1 MLHQRCSGLLLHPTS
16 LPSRYGIGDFGEGAY
31 QFVDF
36 LADADQTI
44 WQILPLGPTG
54 FGNSPYL
61 CYSALAINP
70 WLISPDKLV
79 EAELLPS
86 ELLRHAP
93 EFNTPW
99 VDYDAAI
106 AYKSYLLKQAFSTF
120 TGQSNAGRHQA
131 FRAFCQAQSNW
142 LADYA
147 LFMAIK
153 EAHKGESWYNWEK
166 TLANR
171 DPGTLKIWRD
181 RLATEIQYHQ
191 FVQFVGYQQW
201 LAVKA
206 YANQRHVKI
215 FGDLPIYV
223 AHDSADVWANA
234 ENFCLDP
241 ETGEAALMAGVPPD
255 YFSDTGQLWGNP
267 VYNWKQLQK
276 THYDWW
282 IQRFRG
288 MAQTVDIIRIDHF
301 RGFESFWGVP
311 QGEETAINGE
321 WYTAPGR
328 EFFQVLHQTLGEAFP
343 IVAEDLGV
351 ITPEVE
357 ALRDDFGF
365 PGMKVL
371 HFAFDSDRAN
381 PFLPFNYGGRNA
393 VVYTGTH
400 DNNTTLGWFEGRSPE
415 AQQTVINYLGCIC
428 PEGIQWSLI
437 RLASSSVANM
447 AIFPLQDVLG
457 LGESC
462 RMNLPGTA
470 AGNWG
475 WRYHPDQLEPGLAGH
490 LSFITEMYGR
500 RIYHPAPVEPEIA
513 SESEETESTP

>member
-16 LPSRYGIGDFGEGAY
+16 LPSRFGIGDFGEGAY

-36 LADADQTI
+36 LAEADQNI

-70 WLISPDKLV
+70 WLINPDKLV
-79 EAELLPS
+79 SLGLILPHLL
-86 ELLRHAP
+86 EQAP
-93 EFNTPW
+93 AFNQPR

-106 AYKSYLLKQAFSTF
+106 AYKSQLFKQVYASF
-120 TGQSNAGRHQA
+120 TTRSQPELTALWDE
-131 FRAFCQAQSNW
+131 FCQAQASW
-142 LADYA
+142 LEDYA

-153 EAHKGESWYNWEK
+153 EAHHGASWYDWEPG
-166 TLANR
+166 LAQR
-171 DPGTLKIWRD
+171 EPQILKKWGEHLAKEVNYHKFIQFLGFQQWRD
-181 RLATEIQYHQ
+181 
-191 FVQFVGYQQW
+191 
-201 LAVKA
+201 VKR
-206 YANQRHVKI
+206 YANQKNIAI

-241 ETGEAALMAGVPPD
+241 ETGAAAMMAGVPPD
-255 YFSDTGQLWGNP
+255 YFSATGQLWGNP
-267 VYNWKQLQK
+267 VYDWEVLQAS
-276 THYDWW
+276 HYDWW
-282 IQRFRG
+282 IKRFRG
-288 MAQTVDIIRIDHF
+288 MAQMVDVIRIDHF
-301 RGFESFWGVP
+301 RGFESYWGVP
-311 QGEETAINGE
+311 GGEETAMNGE
-321 WYTAPGR
+321 WYPAPGHD
-328 EFFQVLHQTLGEAFP
+328 FFQVLQQELGDDLA

-351 ITPEVE
+351 ITQEVE

-365 PGMKVL
+365 PGMKIL

-381 PFLPFNYGGRNA
+381 PFLPFNYSNRSA

-400 DNNTTLGWFEGRSPE
+400 DNDTTIGWFLERSPDD
-415 AQQTVINYLGCIC
+415 QQKVINFLGCVC
-428 PEGIQWSLI
+428 EEGIQWSLI

-457 LGESC
+457 LGGEC

-470 AGNWG
+470 EGNWG
-475 WRYHPDQLEPGLAGH
+475 WRYHPDQLNPGLAGH
-490 LSFITEMYGR
+490 LAFITELYGR
-500 RIYHPAPVEPEIA
+500 KLYQPLSILPDTTDSAEPEV
-513 SESEETESTP
+513 